1 MVTHTGKMD
10 PQQQRRIENRA
21 PRQQDDQ
28 DLVIREPG
36 SRLEGSPAPSQQST
50 VPIPRREVNPAPSQW
65 STASAPRR
73 EEIPG
78 PSQRSTVPTEEVS
91 EPQVKVSRPP
101 PRRRVAIL
109 VMGGTGTG
117 KSSFIAEVT
126 GERVQIGH
134 DLHSSE
140 CTSWEC
146 RLDDQTT
153 VTLVDT
159 PGFNDTNRLDLEILK
174 CITTYLTYLQ
184 EADIQLA
191 GIIYMQRVTDRRMT
205 GASFLNLQMFKAF
218 CGEKYFPQ
226 VVFVTTMWNTIRDNN
241 AAQQELLS
249 RERELATTPEFWG
262 DMIARG
268 AKVKQFHRDRASGLG
283 IVHLI
288 YQQEHARRPRIMK
301 ELDQGY
307 LLPDTE
313 AGQVMTAEIRR
324 QQRRREEEEI
334 EEREEIELEAERLR
348 RQQEVAPSSRSSR
361 STARIHTQ
369 RNPSTLPA
377 RGSQAGGADRRG
389 PQRQPNIN
397 AVQAAQISYST
408 YYLGW
413 PFKLGPS

>member
-1 MVTHTGKMD
+1 MD

-28 DLVIREPG
+28 DLVIREPS

-50 VPIPRREVNPAPSQW
+50 VPITRREVNPAPSQW

-73 EEIPG
+73 EGIPG
-78 PSQRSTVPTEEVS
+78 PTHRSTTEDLS
-91 EPQVKVSRPP
+91 EPQVKLSRPS
-101 PRRRVAIL
+101 PRKRVAIL

-134 DLHSSE
+134 DLHSCTAE

-146 RLDDQTT
+146 CLDDQTT

-191 GIIYMQRVTDRRMT
+191 GIIYMQRITDRRMT

-226 VVFVTTMWNTIRDNN
+226 VVLATTMWNTIRDNN

-262 DMIARG
+262 DMIAWG
-268 AKVKQFHRDRASGLG
+268 AKVKQFHGDKASGLD
-283 IVHLI
+283 IVHMI

-348 RQQEVAPSSRSSR
+348 RQQELAPRSRSSR
-361 STARIHTQ
+361 STARTHTQ
-369 RNPSTLPA
+369 RHSSTLPV
-377 RGSQAGGADRRG
+377 RGSQAGGADRRVG
-389 PQRQPNIN
+389 PQRQPDLN

-408 YYLGW
+408 YYVGW
-413 PFKLGPS
+413 PFKFGPS